1 MAVVIPLIGRFPA
14 GFTAARTTQTHTTTT
29 GLSTLLI
36 NFMVLLLVDV
46 PALLIFHLY
55 ARLFVTNVAGWILK
69 E

>member
-1 MAVVIPLIGRFPA
+1 MMGRFPA
-14 GFTAARTTQTHTTTT
+14 GFTVARTTQTHTTTT